1 MSLVVTDTPAAGIA
15 RISIN
20 RPERRNAF
28 NPEVR
33 EALIGAYDA
42 AITDEQVR
50 AIVMGSA
57 HGVFCAGGD
66 ITGMTEST
74 PEAVRARMKRNHQFV
89 RAMIECRKPV
99 VASVEGF
106 AVGAGCGLALMA
118 DTIVLGEGAVMGIP
132 FFKLGLVPDY
142 AIFHL
147 LPRRMGQAQARQ
159 VLLYGRNYKGRE
171 ALEIGL
177 CDVVAPDAQVA
188 DKAVELAQEL
198 ASQPR
203 NAFALTKMQLALYP
217 QSLDAALEMENMAQ
231 SLSFHTADHA
241 EGKAA
246 FLQKR
251 KPKFA

>member
-1 MSLVVTDTPAAGIA
+1 MSLVVTDRPAAGIA
-15 RISIN
+15 RIAIN

-33 EALIGAYDA
+33 EALIAAYDA
-42 AITDEQVR
+42 AIADDQVR
-50 AIVMGSA
+50 AIVMGSS

-66 ITGMTEST
+66 ITGMVEST
-74 PEAVRARMKRNHQFV
+74 PESGRARMKRNHQFV
-89 RAMIECRKPV
+89 RSMIECRKPV
-99 VASVEGF
+99 VAAVEGF

-132 FFKLGLVPDY
+132 FFKIGLVPDY

-171 ALEIGL
+171 ALDIGL
-177 CDVVAPDAQVA
+177 ADVLAPDAQVS
-188 DKAVELAQEL
+188 DKAVALAQEL
-198 ASQPR
+198 AAQPR
-203 NAFALTKMQLALYP
+203 HAFAVTKMQLALYP
-217 QSLDAALEMENMAQ
+217 QSLEASLEMENMAQ

-246 FLQKR
+246 FLEKR

>member
-33 EALIGAYDA
+33 DALIAAYDA
-42 AITDEQVR
+42 AIADEGIR
-50 AIVMGSA
+50 AIVMGSS

-66 ITGMTEST
+66 ITGMVEST
-74 PEAVRARMKRNHQFV
+74 PESGRARMKRNHQFV
-89 RAMIECRKPV
+89 RSMIECRKPV
-99 VASVEGF
+99 VAAVEGF

-132 FFKLGLVPDY
+132 FFKIGLVPDY

-171 ALEIGL
+171 ALDIGL
-177 CDVVAPDAQVA
+177 ADVVTPDAQVA
-188 DKAVELAQEL
+188 DKAIALAQEL
-198 ASQPR
+198 AAQPR
-203 NAFALTKMQLALYP
+203 HAFAVTKMQLALYP
-217 QSLDAALEMENMAQ
+217 QSLDASLEMENMAQ

-246 FLQKR
+246 FLEKR